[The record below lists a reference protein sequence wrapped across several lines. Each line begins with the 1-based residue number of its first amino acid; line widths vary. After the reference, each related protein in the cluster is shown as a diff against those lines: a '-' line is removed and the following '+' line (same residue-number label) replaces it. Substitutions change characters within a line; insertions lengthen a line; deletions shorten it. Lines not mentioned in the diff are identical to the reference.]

1 MKTLQ
6 LYDAYYFLS
15 RCAGL
20 LLEGRYIEPILSEIE
35 DDYEHEFLLL
45 QWEEVVENEEGI
57 AAVLVVEVAFKEG
70 DNQTIGLEG
79 STLTLTNSEGED
91 EEITLLAEWHPLVK

>member
-20 LLEGRYIEPILSEIE
+20 LLEGRLVEPILSEIE
-35 DDYEHEFLLL
+35 DDYENEFLVL
-45 QWEEVVENEEGI
+45 QWEEEHEG
-57 AAVLVVEVAFKEG
+57 VLHTVEVGFLEK
-70 DNQTIGLEG
+70 DNQTVGLDG
-79 STLTLTNSEGED
+79 ATLILTNSQGE
-91 EEITLLAEWHPLVK
+91 EEELTLLQKWHPLIK